1 MKTLIICCVLLNP
14 MGNEQFQPPKDY
26 NYYFLQKSIHK
37 IIVIEDKEIKT
48 IPLRQYY
55 YGKGK

>member
-1 MKTLIICCVLLNP
+1 
-14 MGNEQFQPPKDY
+14 MGNEQFEPPKNY
-26 NYYFLQKSIHK
+26 NYYYLQKSLDK